1 MTTSSHFVPLAAVFA
16 LMSLSVMVAAPQQQ
30 DRAGAFDGPARMHG
44 AGAWNWSD
52 PRYTAIEQGPGLY
65 QRLTGTYQLER
76 SRGDDPGQ
84 AVEQATRAMP
94 ANQRQDAYQRLMNRL
109 NAPETIAID
118 RTGLSVTIA
127 SSHEPRV
134 TFEADGQIRAEQGP
148 GGRPVNTRATL
159 YGDQLVVTTTGSGNG
174 GNDFAVTFEPL
185 DGGRSLRVT
194 KRIHDDNLQHPVAV
208 QSFYRK
214 SSDEA
219 EWGTFSD
226 ARRASSRVDGVR
238 TADGDTISVH
248 SEGAV
253 VARTRTSRRGLTSV
267 PLRR

>member
-1 MTTSSHFVPLAAVFA
+1 MTTRSHFVPLAAVFA
-16 LMSLSVMVAAPQQQ
+16 LTSLSVMVAAAPQQ
-30 DRAGAFDGPARMHG
+30 P
-44 AGAWNWSD
+44 
-52 PRYTAIEQGPGLY
+52 EQGPGVY

-76 SRGDDPGQ
+76 SRGDDAGQ
-84 AVEQATRAMP
+84 AVEQATRALP
-94 ANQRQDAYQRLMNRL
+94 ANQRQGTYQRLMNRL

-127 SSHEPRV
+127 SSRGQQV

-148 GGRPVNTRATL
+148 AGRPFNTRATL

-185 DGGRSLRVT
+185 DNARSLRVT
-194 KRIHDDNLQHPVAV
+194 KRIYDDNLRQPVAV

-219 EWGTFSD
+219 EWGCSPPA
-226 ARRASSRVDGVR
+226 ARHSRPVR
-238 TADGDTISVH
+238 LKAIWACRPAPGWWV
-248 SEGAV
+248 
-253 VARTRTSRRGLTSV
+253 RLT
-267 PLRR
+267 PP

>member
-1 MTTSSHFVPLAAVFA
+1 MTKRSHIVALAAAFA
-16 LMSLSVMVAAPQQQ
+16 LTSLSVMVAA
-30 DRAGAFDGPARMHG
+30 
-44 AGAWNWSD
+44 
-52 PRYTAIEQGPGLY
+52 

-76 SRGDDPGQ
+76 SRGDDAGQ
-84 AVEQATRAMP
+84 AVEQATRALP
-94 ANQRQDAYQRLMNRL
+94 ANQRQGTYQRLMNRL

-127 SSHEPRV
+127 SSRGQQV

-148 GGRPVNTRATL
+148 AGRPVNTRATL

-185 DGGRSLRVT
+185 DNGRSLRVT
-194 KRIHDDNLQHPVAV
+194 KRIYDDNLRQPVAV

-219 EWGTFSD
+219 EWGAFSD
-226 ARRASSRVDGVR
+226 RHASLPAGATTSASHEIILGFSAIGERNIREAFKRIAR
-238 TADGDTISVH
+238 
-248 SEGAV
+248 
-253 VARTRTSRRGLTSV
+253 
-267 PLRR
+267 

>member
-1 MTTSSHFVPLAAVFA
+1 MTTRNHIVPLAAVFA
-16 LMSLSVMVAAPQQQ
+16 LTSLSVMVAAPQQPH
-30 DRAGAFDGPARMHG
+30 RAGALDGPARVHG
-44 AGAWNWSD
+44 AAVNGASAQNAPSRSSD
-52 PRYTAIEQGPGLY
+52 RQGVY

-84 AVEQATRAMP
+84 AVEQATRALP
-94 ANQRQDAYQRLMNRL
+94 ANQRQGAYQRLMNRL

-127 SSHEPRV
+127 SSRGQQV
-134 TFEADGQIRAEQGP
+134 TFEADGQIRAEQGSA
-148 GGRPVNTRATL
+148 GRPVNTRATL
-159 YGDQLVVTTTGSGNG
+159 YGDQLVVTTTAGSGNG

-194 KRIHDDNLQHPVAV
+194 KRIYDDNLRQPVAV

-219 EWGTFSD
+219 EWGVFSD
-226 ARRASSRVDGVR
+226 PRRASSGMDLPRG
-238 TADGDTISVH
+238 TELTI
-248 SEGAV
+248 
-253 VARTRTSRRGLTSV
+253 TSGTF
-267 PLRR
+267 

>member
-1 MTTSSHFVPLAAVFA
+1 MTKRSHIVALAAAFA
-16 LMSLSVMVAAPQQQ
+16 LTSLSVMVAA
-30 DRAGAFDGPARMHG
+30 
-44 AGAWNWSD
+44 
-52 PRYTAIEQGPGLY
+52 

-76 SRGDDPGQ
+76 SRGDDAGQ
-84 AVEQATRAMP
+84 AVEQATRALP
-94 ANQRQDAYQRLMNRL
+94 ANQRQGTYQRLMNRL

-127 SSHEPRV
+127 SSGGQQV

-148 GGRPVNTRATL
+148 AGRPVNTRATL

-185 DGGRSLRVT
+185 DNGRSLRVT
-194 KRIHDDNLQHPVAV
+194 KRIYDNLRQPVAV

-219 EWGTFSD
+219 EWGVVS
-226 ARRASSRVDGVR
+226 ARRASLP
-238 TADGDTISVH
+238 A
-248 SEGAV
+248 GAATSASDEIILGFSAIGERNIREAFKRI
-253 VARTRTSRRGLTSV
+253 AR
-267 PLRR
+267 